1 MRPLLHIARRLLKAE
16 PVAFLRGLALG
27 ITVLAMGAALLG
39 LSGWF
44 VTAAAAAGIA
54 GIGIGFDFFR
64 PSAGVRFLALG
75 RSGARYGERML
86 THDATLRALAALRL
100 GLYAGITRLPF
111 EAQTRLRGA
120 EALNR
125 LTSDV
130 DALDGL
136 LLRLVLP
143 AVSAVAVQA
152 GAFVAL
158 WVLVAPAVAWGVLLS
173 FGLGGGVALV
183 FTLRHARARSEATE
197 AALQSL
203 RAQALDLAQSRA
215 DLAVAGALARQEAGL
230 ANTIRAEARARDGL
244 ETTERQGSAAIALT
258 TGLAAT
264 VALALGGPLA
274 AAGTISPARAAIG
287 VFTALALGETLALL
301 RRGLAELGR
310 MQAAGARVTALSDTP
325 PRPKPAAPAPR
336 PDRAAPLLQVTA
348 LRHHR
353 AGAARDT
360 FGPLDLSLSRG
371 EMVLLTGPSGAGKST
386 LLATLAG
393 LIAPTAGE
401 IRLLGAPLA
410 AWPEADLRAHLTLVP
425 QRSALI
431 AGSVAENLALALP
444 AGTVLP
450 EAEAWAALEAVA
462 LADVLRAR
470 EGLATRLGPG
480 GAGLSGGQARRLVLA
495 RAALRRADVL
505 LLDEPTEGLDPAT
518 AAAMLSGLRAFAP
531 ESGFLVVSHRN
542 ADAGAAT
549 RSVSLTVPGHA

>member
-1 MRPLLHIARRLLKAE
+1 MRPLLHLARRLLMAE

-54 GIGIGFDFFR
+54 GVGIGFDFFR

-75 RSGARYGERML
+75 RSAARYGERML
-86 THDATLRALAALRL
+86 THEATLRALSALRL
-100 GLYAGITRLPF
+100 GLYAGISRLPF
-111 EAQTRLRGA
+111 EAQSRLRGA

-158 WVLVAPAVAWGVLLS
+158 WALVAPAVAWGVLLS
-173 FGLGGGVALV
+173 FVLGGGVALT
-183 FTLRHARARSEATE
+183 FTAHQSRARSEATE

-215 DLAVAGALARQEAGL
+215 DLTVAGALARQEAAL
-230 ANTIRAEARARDGL
+230 AATIRREARSRDGL
-244 ETTERQGSAAIALT
+244 EARERQGGATIALT

-264 VALALGGPLA
+264 AALALGAPLA

-287 VFTALALGETLALL
+287 FFTALALGETLALL

-310 MQAAGARVTALSDTP
+310 MQGAGARVTALSDTP
-325 PRPKPAAPAPR
+325 ARALPAGPAPR
-336 PDRAAPLLQVTA
+336 PDPAAPLLQVSTLA
-348 LRHHR
+348 HHR
-353 AGAARDT
+353 TGAARAT
-360 FGPLDLSLSRG
+360 FGPFDLSLARG

-386 LLATLAG
+386 LLAALAG

-401 IRLLGAPLA
+401 IRLMGAPLA
-410 AWPEADLRAHLTLVP
+410 AWPETDLRAHLTLVP

-431 AGSVAENLALALP
+431 AGSVAENLALAFP
-444 AGTVLP
+444 PGTALP
-450 EAEAWAALEAVA
+450 ETEAWAALEAVA
-462 LADVLRAR
+462 LAGVLRAR
-470 EGLATRLGPG
+470 GGLATRLGPG
-480 GAGLSGGQARRLVLA
+480 GSGLSGGQARRLVLA
-495 RAALRRADVL
+495 RAVLRRPDVL

-518 AAAMLSGLRAFAP
+518 AGAMLAGLRAALP
-531 ESGFLVVSHRN
+531 ESGLLVVSHRST
-542 ADAGAAT
+542 DAAAAT
-549 RSVSLTVPGHA
+549 RSVSLPFPGHA